1 MAACPEVVAPSFPAT
16 SMSERGKKEVMLED
30 KWSEVK
36 HLYIPCDALGPSY
49 MHVVSSARCPPTA
62 RGQECASA
70 VWYQPAGTTASTI
83 HVCT

>member
-1 MAACPEVVAPSFPAT
+1 
-16 SMSERGKKEVMLED
+16 MLED

-49 MHVVSSARCPPTA
+49 MHVVFSARCPPTA

-70 VWYQPAGTTASTI
+70 VWYQPAVTTVSKTHVQYARESLSEDKRIAASVLNI
-83 HVCT
+83 AIWH